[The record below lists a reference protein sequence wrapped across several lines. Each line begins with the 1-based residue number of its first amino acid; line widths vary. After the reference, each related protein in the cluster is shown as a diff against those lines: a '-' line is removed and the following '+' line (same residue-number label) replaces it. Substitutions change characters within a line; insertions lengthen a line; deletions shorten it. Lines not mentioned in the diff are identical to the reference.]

1 MDINEYKQEVLDDM
15 NNCISPCADIESVG
29 FSKGVPHDTEWLVSH
44 LPALEYVKNRM
55 INYMFSNGLAAG
67 SDEENARLDN
77 WLYGVKNPL
86 GATNY
91 SVLQNAIGEAAV
103 YGEVGLRLMNNS
115 LYTYHKGHYGI
126 LYRSE
131 DGFKEVV
138 AFFIRK
144 DEDLIDEDF
153 EIKNEEWN
161 LIQTYE
167 DVQRWFTDRGLILL
181 DPSEF
186 VNLRNDT
193 TDMHGD
199 SPFQV
204 DRLRLD
210 LLVSVYQRLNY
221 DINYDG
227 PGRIIVRPKAGFTG
241 DEDNETSTSTIIVN
255 NNDEAQRK
263 RYNEAL
269 KEVRRVSNEIKN
281 SSSDSVIAL
290 SNGFSDKIEHLPRVT
305 KATEFFGW
313 LEEEVVIIAQMLD
326 MAPVLVGVGKWSG
339 NVSMSAIIDNDI
351 VNTIVPMRE
360 KYAVQ
365 FSNLI
370 GGHLGLPKV
379 YFNKYDLKQM
389 DDENASRSKLA
400 MAARD
405 LCYASKSLVSDEN
418 ATEDAKAASRSLNQ
432 LIINLSDMLN
442 TSLFDDYG
450 NLKSLN

>member
-1 MDINEYKQEVLDDM
+1 MGIEEYKQEVLDDI
-15 NNCISPCADIESVG
+15 NNCFSSCSDIQSVC
-29 FSKGVPHDTEWLVSH
+29 FSKDVRHDTDWLVSH
-44 LPALEYVKNRM
+44 LPALDYVKDRM

-67 SDEENARLDN
+67 SDEENQRLEN
-77 WLYGVKNPL
+77 WLYGVKNPM

-103 YGEVGLRLMNNS
+103 YGEVGLRLMDGM
-115 LYTYHKGHYGI
+115 LYTYHKGHYGV
-126 LYRSE
+126 LYSE
-131 DGFKEVV
+131 LEGYKQVE
-138 AFFIRK
+138 AFFVRK
-144 DEDLIDEDF
+144 DEEMISEDF
-153 EIKNEEWN
+153 AITDWAEIE
-161 LIQTYE
+161 TYD
-167 DVQRWFTDRGLILL
+167 DVLRWFTDRQLILL

-193 TDMHGD
+193 THMHGQ
-199 SPFQV
+199 SPFEV

-227 PGRIIVRPKAGFTG
+227 PGRIIVRPRAGFMSN
-241 DEDNETSTSTIIVN
+241 EDNETSTSTIIEN

-263 RYNEAL
+263 RYTEAL
-269 KEVRRVSNEIKN
+269 KEVRRVSNEIKT

-313 LEEEVVIIAQMLD
+313 MEEEVVIIAQLLG

-365 FSNLI
+365 FSKMI
-370 GGHLGLPKV
+370 ADYLGLPKI
-379 YFNKYDLKQM
+379 YFNKYDLKQIE
-389 DDENASRSKLA
+389 DENNSRSKLA
-400 MAARD
+400 IAARD
-405 LCYASKSLVSDEN
+405 LCYASKSLISDEN
-418 ATEDAKAASRSLNQ
+418 APEDAREASRKLNELISNLSTMLNQ
-432 LIINLSDMLN
+432 
-442 TSLFDDYG
+442 SLFDDYG
-450 NLKSLN
+450 NLKSIN

>member
-29 FSKGVPHDTEWLVSH
+29 FAKGVPHDIDWLVEH
-44 LPALEYVKNRM
+44 LPALDYVRDRM

-67 SDEENARLDN
+67 SDEENQRLEN
-77 WLYGVKNPL
+77 WLYAVKNPM

-91 SVLQNAIGEAAV
+91 TVLQNAIGEAAV
-103 YGEVGLRLMNNS
+103 YGEVGLRMMNGA

-126 LYRSE
+126 LYRE
-131 DGFKEVV
+131 LEGYKQVE
-138 AFFIRK
+138 AFFVRK
-144 DEDLIDEDF
+144 DEDLINEDF
-153 EIKNEEWN
+153 KITDWDEIE
-161 LIQTYE
+161 TYE
-167 DVQRWFTDRGLILL
+167 DVMRWFSDRELILL

-193 TDMHGD
+193 THMHGD
-199 SPFQV
+199 TPFKV

-227 PGRIIVRPKAGFTG
+227 PGRIIVRPKAGFTS
-241 DEDNETSTSTIIVN
+241 DEDNETSTSTIIEN

-263 RYNEAL
+263 RYNDAL

-290 SNGFSDKIEHLPRVT
+290 SNGFSDQIEHLPRVT
-305 KATEFFGW
+305 KATEFFEW
-313 LEEEVVIIAQMLD
+313 LDSEVVIIAQMLG

-365 FSNLI
+365 FSKMI
-370 GGHLGLPKV
+370 ADYLGLPKV
-379 YFNKYDLKQM
+379 YFNKYDLKQIE
-389 DDENASRSKLA
+389 DENNSRSKLA

-405 LCYASKSLVSDEN
+405 LCYASKSLISDEN
-418 ATEDAKAASRSLNQ
+418 APEDAKQASRKLNELISNLSTMLNQ
-432 LIINLSDMLN
+432 
-442 TSLFDDYG
+442 SLFDDYG
-450 NLKSLN
+450 NLKSIN

>member
-29 FSKGVPHDTEWLVSH
+29 FAKGVPHDIDWLVEH
-44 LPALEYVKNRM
+44 LPALDYVRDRM

-67 SDEENARLDN
+67 SDEENQRLEN
-77 WLYGVKNPL
+77 WLYGTKNPM

-91 SVLQNAIGEAAV
+91 TVLQNAIGEAAV
-103 YGEVGLRLMNNS
+103 YGEVGLRMMNGA

-126 LYRSE
+126 LYRE
-131 DGFKEVV
+131 LEGYKQVE
-138 AFFIRK
+138 AFFVRK
-144 DEDLIDEDF
+144 DEDLINEDF
-153 EIKNEEWN
+153 KITDWDEIE
-161 LIQTYE
+161 TYE
-167 DVQRWFTDRGLILL
+167 DVMRWFSDRELILL

-193 TDMHGD
+193 THMHGD
-199 SPFQV
+199 TPFKV

-227 PGRIIVRPKAGFTG
+227 PGRIIVRPKAGFTS
-241 DEDNETSTSTIIVN
+241 DEDNETSTSTIIEN

-263 RYNEAL
+263 RYNDAL

-290 SNGFSDKIEHLPRVT
+290 SNGFSDQIEHLPRVT
-305 KATEFFGW
+305 KATEFFEW
-313 LEEEVVIIAQMLD
+313 LDSEVVIIAQMLG

-365 FSNLI
+365 FSKMI
-370 GGHLGLPKV
+370 ADYLGLPKV
-379 YFNKYDLKQM
+379 YFNKYDLKQIE
-389 DDENASRSKLA
+389 DENNSRSKLA

-405 LCYASKSLVSDEN
+405 LCYASKSLISDEN
-418 ATEDAKAASRSLNQ
+418 APEDAKQASRKLNELISNLSTMLNQ
-432 LIINLSDMLN
+432 
-442 TSLFDDYG
+442 SLFDDYG
-450 NLKSLN
+450 NLKSIN